1 MRGKKRHL
9 KVEEEEEF
17 VKDKEDT
24 PINSKVDEEPIESLQ
39 RKALIAQISAFNEF
53 KNSAQIVC
61 NTAMELQEL
70 LPQLA
75 EFLNKALNK

>member
-1 MRGKKRHL
+1 MLSHNKI
-9 KVEEEEEF
+9 
-17 VKDKEDT
+17 
-24 PINSKVDEEPIESLQ
+24 INLFIFK
-39 RKALIAQISAFNEF
+39 AQISAFNEF